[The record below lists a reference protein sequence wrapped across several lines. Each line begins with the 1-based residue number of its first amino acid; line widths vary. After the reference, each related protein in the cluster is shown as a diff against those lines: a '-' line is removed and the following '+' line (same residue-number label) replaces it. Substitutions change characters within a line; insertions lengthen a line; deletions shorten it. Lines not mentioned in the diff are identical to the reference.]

1 MKNYFRFK
9 SILLFF
15 ILFTSLHSVSLEK
28 FKFSDYE
35 NSLLL
40 TNGKIEMI
48 ILTDIGPRII
58 HFGFKGKQNMF
69 YIDSQMLGKKGEV
82 IWRNYGGHRLWI
94 APENKKTTYVPD
106 NDPIK
111 YYWNN
116 KTLILLQEIPEL
128 ELKKE
133 IMIEMSESESKAKII
148 HRIQN
153 YSESKIELAAWAITV
168 LPKEGTA
175 FLPIS
180 ELGKHPEDLLATDSI
195 LLWKY
200 SKLNDP
206 RVSFQERE
214 IIVKGD
220 SKQKQPFK
228 IGIKGKEGWN
238 TLRYKKKGTSF
249 TKTYKY
255 FSQEEYVDLKASSQV
270 FTNKKFIELETL
282 SPLKKLNSNQ
292 VAEHIEFW
300 ELESY

>member
-1 MKNYFRFK
+1 MKNYFKLSVLFLFLTNAIF
-9 SILLFF
+9 SI
-15 ILFTSLHSVSLEK
+15 SLEK
-28 FKFSDYE
+28 FKYSDYE

-48 ILTDIGPRII
+48 ILTDIGPRVI
-58 HFGFKGKQNMF
+58 HFGLKGKQNIF
-69 YIDSQMLGKKGEV
+69 YIDPQMLGKKGEV
-82 IWRNYGGHRLWI
+82 VWRNYGGHRLWI
-94 APENKKTTYVPD
+94 APEDKKTTYAPD

-111 YYWNN
+111 YFWNN

-133 IMIEMSESESKAKII
+133 LMIEMSESESKVKII
-148 HRIQN
+148 HRVQN
-153 YSESKIELAAWAITV
+153 LSEKKIELALWAITV

-180 ELGKHPEDLLATDSI
+180 ELGKHPEDLLASDSI

-200 SKLNDP
+200 SKLNDS
-206 RVSFQERE
+206 RVSFNERE
-214 IIVKGD
+214 IIVKGNN
-220 SKQKQPFK
+220 KQEQPFK

-238 TLRYKKKGTSF
+238 ILKYKKNGISF
-249 TKTYKY
+249 SKAYQY

-282 SPLKKLNSNQ
+282 SPLKKLNPNQ
-292 VAEHIEFW
+292 VVEHIEYW
-300 ELESY
+300 ELESK